1 MGKFMRNKKLSKV
14 LSLFQDEWNADSS
27 DPAWSDR
34 WCVSDGWVEKK
45 KKSLSKYLIVVLA
58 KSYLYANFP
67 ESSSFQMFR
76 IKDSVSL
83 YFTGNWLARLPIT
96 CIGKSEHPCLCFSLI
111 KITSLRNKYK
121 PLIWCCE
128 IRHSSILI

>member
-1 MGKFMRNKKLSKV
+1 MGKFMRNKKTFKSSV
-14 LSLFQDEWNADSS
+14 FFQDEWNTDSS

-45 KKSLSKYLIVVLA
+45 KKSLSKYLILVLA

-67 ESSSFQMFR
+67 ESSSFQVFR

-83 YFTGNWLARLPIT
+83 YFAGNWLARLPIT
-96 CIGKSEHPCLCFSLI
+96 CLGKSEHPYLCFSLI
-111 KITSLRNKYK
+111 KIANFRDKYK

-128 IRHSSILI
+128 IRDSSILI